1 MQKRL
6 RHFNLI
12 ARIFLCGA
20 IIYPLFLLMH
30 WPFVA
35 EVLIA
40 STLGFVI
47 FYSIYLYLKPNKKT
61 TDYLKFL
68 TAFFWVSSSAFSI
81 LHLPYASTI
90 KLLFWGS
97 LIAWRVFKNNS
108 ESTEKPHKVS
118 AIAFSLAIVTIIIG
132 SVFKLMHWPGAS
144 LMLIIGYFFI
154 IIWIVAGAFNTPIE
168 AIDEIDEIGK
178 S

>member
-6 RHFNLI
+6 RDFNLI

-20 IIYPLFLLMH
+20 IICPLFLLMH
-30 WPFVA
+30 WPFVV
-35 EVLIA
+35 EVLIT
-40 STLGFVI
+40 SSLGFII
-47 FYSIYLYLKPNKKT
+47 FYSIYLYLKPNKKI
-61 TDYLKFL
+61 TDYLKFT
-68 TAFFWVSSSAFSI
+68 TAFFWVSSSVFSI

-108 ESTEKPHKVS
+108 EPTEKPHKVS
-118 AIAFSLAIVTIIIG
+118 AIAFTLAIITIIIG
-132 SVFKLMHWPGAS
+132 SAFKIMHWPGAS
-144 LMLIIGYFFI
+144 LILILGHFFI
-154 IIWIVAGAFNTPIE
+154 ITWIIAGSFNTPIK